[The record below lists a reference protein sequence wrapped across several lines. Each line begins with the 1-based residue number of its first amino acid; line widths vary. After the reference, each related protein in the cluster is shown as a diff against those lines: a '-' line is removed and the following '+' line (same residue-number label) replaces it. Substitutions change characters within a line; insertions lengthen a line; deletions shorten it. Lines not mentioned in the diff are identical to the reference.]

1 MSDNTF
7 TPGPAPNTVRSADGK
22 VLTVPHGW
30 ILLPPGDAALTRRV
44 KAAGDHW
51 VVAEKKGRKVF
62 SRGIWAA
69 AATIERIRADLDA
82 ERSTEGFAKKKEA
95 DARRREKAQAEYVED
110 FLGAVVTFLAFH
122 GKYDDLADRL
132 AKAVTDH
139 ATPVGS
145 GTVARTKR
153 IPVEQRAEAAVIAW
167 MRHSTTGYD
176 GMVIPRVK
184 GKRREV
190 RRMLA
195 RRSHELLERYR
206 RGDPVG
212 DDCLL
217 KKALCMATTPKSEL
231 LHFLR
236 RSEAT
241 PAAKAI
247 LKRTFQEFV
256 LEYGWWYEPAELD
269 LKIATGTPQECHKNA
284 TDLALDGDSLIY
296 CEGYAL
302 FRSGSLP
309 TLHAWVTDGHGR
321 AIDNTWPK
329 PGVAYAGVPFKSLF
343 VNMTAL
349 KNHATV
355 SLLDDYQNNYPLRG
369 DLGDRPAEWLEL
381 RGRGTARVGKEAIRG
396 EEP

>member
-1 MSDNTF
+1 MSATTF
-7 TPGPAPNTVRSADGK
+7 TPGPTPKTVRAVDGQI
-22 VLTVPHGW
+22 LTVPEAW
-30 ILLPPGDAALTRRV
+30 ALLPPGDAALTRRV
-44 KAAGDHW
+44 KEAGEHW
-51 VVAEKKGRKVF
+51 IVAEKKGRKVF
-62 SRGIWAA
+62 SRGVWAP
-69 AATIERIRADLDA
+69 AATIERIRAELDA
-82 ERSTEGFAKKKEA
+82 ERATESFAKKKEA
-95 DARRREKAQAEYVED
+95 DARRRDKAHAEYVED
-110 FLGAVVTFLAFH
+110 FLGAVVNFLAFH
-122 GKYDDLADRL
+122 PNFADLAERL
-132 AKAVTDH
+132 ARAVTAH

-176 GMVIPRVK
+176 GMVIPRVR

-206 RGDPVG
+206 RGEAVEDGCP
-212 DDCLL
+212 L
-217 KKALCMATTPKSEL
+217 KKALYIGTTPKDEL
-231 LHFLR
+231 LDFLR

-241 PAAKAI
+241 PSAKAI

-256 LEYGWWYEPAELD
+256 LEHGWWYEPAELD
-269 LKIATGTPQECHKNA
+269 RRFATGTSQECHKNA
-284 TDLALDGDSLIY
+284 TDLALADDSLIY

-302 FRSGSLP
+302 FKSGSLP
-309 TLHAWVTDGHGR
+309 TLHAWVTDGKGR

-329 PGVAYAGVPFKSLF
+329 PGVAYAGVPFKSFF
-343 VNMTAL
+343 VSMTAL

-369 DLGDRPAEWLEL
+369 DLGDRPDEWLEL
-381 RGRGTARVGKEAIRG
+381 LGRGTEQLNGK
-396 EEP
+396 